1 MEHERLYENKLLACP
16 SSKYEYREHRSKNC
30 LDKIVKMRIK
40 RFLAITIPMLCFCIC
55 MLRFCY
61 VARKQN
67 KPEKVKCS
75 EETSRVIL
83 SASARLPNSVNKAK
97 SKSGT
102 SQHFVTD
109 RICPEVDD
117 RLRNYLDR
125 PGSGRLTKT
134 KNDRLTSKQDNRL

>member
-1 MEHERLYENKLLACP
+1 MGSMRDYVIALTIT
-16 SSKYEYREHRSKNC
+16 
-30 LDKIVKMRIK
+30 IVVCIG
-40 RFLAITIPMLCFCIC
+40 LAITIPMLCFCIC

-117 RLRNYLDR
+117 RLRNYVRRENCLGVSSVITLKIDLQVQ
-125 PGSGRLTKT
+125 S
-134 KNDRLTSKQDNRL
+134 LTSE

>member
-1 MEHERLYENKLLACP
+1 MGSMRDYVIALTIT
-16 SSKYEYREHRSKNC
+16 
-30 LDKIVKMRIK
+30 IVVCIG
-40 RFLAITIPMLCFCIC
+40 LAITIPMLCFCIC

-67 KPEKVKCS
+67 KPEKDKYVPS
-75 EETSRVIL
+75 IHNAVIL

-117 RLRNYLDR
+117 RLRNYVR
-125 PGSGRLTKT
+125 YIA
-134 KNDRLTSKQDNRL
+134 